1 MLQLVVTTLEELINI
16 QKQLINVAE
25 RKQTVL
31 IERKVDELNRLV
43 QEEAKIVKR
52 LNELETERQQLV
64 EGLLEKHPT
73 HSFSQFVEQIP
84 EASTRN
90 HLQLQL
96 KTLQQLMGEL
106 QAKNKINER
115 LLKDSMSFV
124 QHMIE
129 QVTKSKQQHFN
140 YQSPMGQQKSPTNSQ
155 GFFDTKA

>member
-1 MLQLVVTTLEELINI
+1 MLHLVVTTLEELINI
-16 QKQLINVAE
+16 QKQLINFAD

-31 IERKVDELNRLV
+31 IERKVDDLNQLV
-43 QEEAKIVKR
+43 QEETKIVKR
-52 LNELETERQQLV
+52 LNELETEREQLV
-64 EGLLEKHPT
+64 ESLLEENSSR
-73 HSFSQFVEQIP
+73 SFSQFVEQIP
-84 EASTRN
+84 EASIRN
-90 HLQLQL
+90 SLQLQL
-96 KTLQQLMGEL
+96 KTLQLLMGEL

-140 YQSPMGQQKSPTNSQ
+140 YQSPMGQQTSPTSSQ

>member
-1 MLQLVVTTLEELINI
+1 MLQLVVTTLEELISV
-16 QKQLINVAE
+16 QKQLINYAE

-31 IERKVDELNRLV
+31 IERKVDELNKLV

-52 LNELETERQQLV
+52 LNELETEREQLV
-64 EGLLEKHPT
+64 EGLLQKHPSR
-73 HSFSQFVEQIP
+73 SFSQFVEQIP

-90 HLQLQL
+90 NLQLQL
-96 KTLQQLMGEL
+96 KTLQQLMEEL
-106 QAKNKINER
+106 QVKNKINER

-140 YQSPMGQQKSPTNSQ
+140 YQSPMGQQKSSTNSQ

>member
-1 MLQLVVTTLEELINI
+1 MLQLVVTTLKELISV
-16 QKQLINVAE
+16 QKQLINYAE
-25 RKQTVL
+25 QKKTVL
-31 IERKVDELNRLV
+31 IERKVDELNKLV
-43 QEEAKIVKR
+43 QEETKVVKQ
-52 LNELETERQQLV
+52 LNELEIEREKLV
-64 EGLLEKHPT
+64 ANVLQKHPSL
-73 HSFSQFVEQIP
+73 SFSQFVEQIP

-90 HLQLQL
+90 SLQLQV

>member
-1 MLQLVVTTLEELINI
+1 MLHLVVTTLEELISV
-16 QKQLINVAE
+16 QKQLINFADH
-25 RKQTVL
+25 KKTVL
-31 IERKVDELNRLV
+31 IERKIDELNKLV
-43 QEEAKIVKR
+43 QEEIKVVKQ
-52 LNELETERQQLV
+52 LNDLENEREKLV
-64 EGLLEKHPT
+64 KTLLEKHPT
-73 HSFSQFVEQIP
+73 LSFSQFVEQIQD
-84 EASTRN
+84 AGTRTN
-90 HLQLQL
+90 LQLQL

-140 YQSPMGQQKSPTNSQ
+140 YQSPLGQQKSPTSSQ